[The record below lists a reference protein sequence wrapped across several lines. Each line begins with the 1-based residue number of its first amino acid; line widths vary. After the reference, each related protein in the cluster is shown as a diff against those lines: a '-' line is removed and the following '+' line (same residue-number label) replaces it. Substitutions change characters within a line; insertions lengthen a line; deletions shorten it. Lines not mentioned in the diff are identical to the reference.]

1 MSKKS
6 MYWQLACLLPFAT
19 STSLCAENLSGTAY
33 SASLEEQFFPSK
45 TYFLMAVDNEIT
57 RNIRDQDVGD
67 LIGVPNID
75 TNHAEAIYYG
85 MRKAML
91 KYAARAWDAGV
102 AASYGKNVGRMI
114 GWQKPDE
121 SRDPTDVRIVN
132 KLLLF
137 RYAQQFGES
146 NELLQHYYQEL
157 SQKAVQME
165 ENTVAGCKQQENY
178 SDYFFYKKLGRL
190 SANPDQLFPIAA
202 NYEALFSCNKL
213 RVQARLSTDK
223 SLISKYDIVSIV
235 SSAEDAY

>member
-121 SRDPTDVRIVN
+121 SRDPNDVRIVN

-178 SDYFFYKKLGRL
+178 SDYIFYKELGQL
-190 SANPDQLFPIAA
+190 STDLNQLYPIAA
-202 NYEALFSCNKL
+202 NYELLISCNKQQ
-213 RVQARLSTDK
+213 VESMLSAK
-223 SLISKYDIVSIV
+223 SHTITKHDIASIIQV
-235 SSAEDAY
+235 ASNF